1 MFEPNV
7 QRILDTLSPT
17 DVVLDIGGW
26 ASPFN
31 RANYILDA
39 EPYETRGF
47 YRTFGGAP
55 FQGPAEEH
63 FTKATWI
70 QRDICDHTPYP
81 FADKSIEF
89 VICSHTLEDVRD
101 PLWVCR
107 EMARIARR
115 GYIETPSRIAETT
128 RGWEHPRLA
137 GLSHHRWFVD
147 MSDSRVRFTMKFHR
161 VHSHWRLSFP
171 HDYLLSLPPEERVQW
186 LFWEDRF
193 DVEEV
198 VTIHSPAEIDAELE
212 RFVTLTRPYPEW
224 QLSADRTWR
233 QLRGHATR
241 MWMGARRRVFGAP
254 RR

>member
-7 QRILDTLSPT
+7 QRILDGLSPT

-55 FQGPAEEH
+55 FQGSAEEH
-63 FTKATWI
+63 FSKATWI

-81 FADKSIEF
+81 FADKSVDF

-137 GLSHHRWFVD
+137 GLSHHRWFVEMGD
-147 MSDSRVRFTMKFHR
+147 NRVRFTMKFHR

-171 HDYLLSLPPEERVQW
+171 HDYLLALPPEERVQW

-198 VTIHSPAEIDAELE
+198 VTIHSPAQIDAALE
-212 RFVTLTRPYPEW
+212 RFVSDTRPYPEW

-233 QLRGHATR
+233 QLRDRATR
-241 MWMGARRRVFGAP
+241 VWMGARRRVFGAP

>member
-1 MFEPNV
+1 MFEPHV
-7 QRILDTLSPT
+7 QRILESLSPT

-39 EPYETRGF
+39 EPYETRGY
-47 YRTFGGAP
+47 YRTFGGP
-55 FQGPAEEH
+55 PSQGPAEEH

-70 QRDICDHTPYP
+70 QRDICEHTPYP
-81 FADKSIEF
+81 FADKSVDF

-107 EMARIARR
+107 EMMRIGKR

-137 GLSHHRWFVD
+137 GLSHHRWFVEMD
-147 MSDSRVRFTMKFHR
+147 GTRVRFMMKFHR

-171 HDYLLSLPPEERVQW
+171 HHFLQSLPLEDRLQW
-186 LFWEDRF
+186 MFWDERF

-198 VTIHSPAEIDAELE
+198 VTIHGPDQIDAELE
-212 RFVTLTRPYPEW
+212 RFVAATRPYPEW
-224 QLSADRTWR
+224 QLRADAAWR
-233 QLRGHATR
+233 RLHHHAAR
-241 MWMGARRRVFGAP
+241 IWLGAQRRLARASHS
-254 RR
+254 

>member
-7 QRILDTLSPT
+7 QRILDSLSPT

-47 YRTFGGAP
+47 YRTFGGVP

-81 FADKSIEF
+81 FADKSIDF

-107 EMARIARR
+107 EMMRIAKR
-115 GYIETPSRIAETT
+115 GYIETPSRLAEST

-137 GLSHHRWFVD
+137 GLSHHRWFVEID
-147 MSDSRVRFTMKFHR
+147 GNRVRFMMKFHR
-161 VHSHWRLSFP
+161 IHSHWRLSLPRGFP
-171 HDYLLSLPPEERVQW
+171 ASLPIEDRLTW
-186 LFWEDRF
+186 LFWSDHF
-193 DVEEV
+193 NVEEV
-198 VTIHSPAEIDAELE
+198 VTIHGPGEIEAELE
-212 RFVTLTRPYPEW
+212 RFVAATHPYPDW
-224 QLSADRTWR
+224 QLRADRTWR
-233 QLRGHATR
+233 RLRHHATR
-241 MWMGARRRVFGAP
+241 VWLGAQRRISRAP
-254 RR
+254 HS